1 MLNFD
6 EARYVAIQSGAIALS
21 EGLDQA
27 IGELLAQGKRSVVF
41 AGAGGAGMLMQPAAQ
56 LLMRR
61 SRLPVYWDRPAE
73 MMATRPVYFDENA
86 IVVIPSLSGTTRESI
101 DLVESCRQ
109 IGATVIALTGHE
121 QSPVAEGSDYNFTN
135 FAEDDTS
142 SESFY
147 LQSLLVALSVL
158 RHESNS
164 LDRDAVL
171 EELVTLPESLVAAKA
186 TFEDRA
192 EEWAEAFRD
201 EDYHII
207 SAAGPLW
214 AEAWYYGTC
223 ILEEMQWIRT
233 RPIHAADFFHGTLE
247 LLEKD
252 VSLILLK
259 GCGNSRAL
267 EDRVEGFANTV
278 SSKVRVLDT
287 NEVELPGVSDQVRE
301 LVSPAVAS
309 ALLERV
315 SAHLEVKREHPLT
328 TRRYYRRVEY

>member
-6 EARYVAIQSGAIALS
+6 EQRYLDIQSGALALAGS
-21 EGLDQA
+21 LRETIGALLDEGRETV
-27 IGELLAQGKRSVVF
+27 IF
-41 AGAGGAGMLMQPAAQ
+41 AGAGGAGMLMQPAAG
-56 LLMRR
+56 LLARR
-61 SRLPVYWDRPAE
+61 SRVPTFWDRPAE
-73 MMATRPVYFDENA
+73 LMATDPVYCDEKA
-86 IVVIPSLSGTTRESI
+86 IVVLPSLSGTTSESV
-101 DLVESCRQ
+101 DLIEKSHEV
-109 IGATVIALTGHE
+109 GATVLALTGHE
-121 QSPVAEGSDYNFTN
+121 TSPIAAAADHNFTN

-158 RHESNS
+158 DHEGVGP
-164 LDRDAVL
+164 DFEAVAGEL
-171 EELVTLPESLVAAKA
+171 ETLPASLVAAKA
-186 TFEDRA
+186 AFEERA
-192 EEWAEAFRD
+192 EQWAEAFRD

-247 LLEKD
+247 LLEPE

-259 GCGNSRAL
+259 GGGSSRPSAN
-267 EDRVEGFANTV
+267 RVEDFAGTV
-278 SSKVRVLDT
+278 SEKVRVLDT
-287 NEVELPGVSDQVRE
+287 EEFELPGVSEEVRE

-315 SAHLEVKREHPLT
+315 SAHLEVKRDHPLT
-328 TRRYYRRVEY
+328 TRRYYRRMDY